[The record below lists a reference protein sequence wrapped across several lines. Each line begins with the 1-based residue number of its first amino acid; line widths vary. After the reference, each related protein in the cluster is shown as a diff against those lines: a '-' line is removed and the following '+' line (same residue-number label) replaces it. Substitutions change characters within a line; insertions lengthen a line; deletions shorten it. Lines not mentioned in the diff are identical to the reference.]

1 MAIKPIKTIPAEKR
15 RRPEYLADIQAFLA
29 SGNDTAEVTTTG
41 AQKYDAL
48 KMASGLRQT
57 VARKFP
63 GQVKV
68 HRRGN
73 RVFLQRGTTTDTTDK
88 EGGPADA

>member
-1 MAIKPIKTIPAEKR
+1 MAIKPIKAIPAEKR
-15 RRPEYLADIQAFLA
+15 RRPEYLKDIEDFLA

-63 GQVKV
+63 GQVEV

-73 RVFLQRGTTTDTTDK
+73 RVFLQRGTPSDTANK
-88 EGGPADA
+88 EGDKAND

>member
-1 MAIKPIKTIPAEKR
+1 MAIKPIKSIPAEKR
-15 RRPEYLADIQAFLA
+15 RRPEYLKDIVGFLS
-29 SGNDTAEVTTTG
+29 SGNDAAEVTTTG
-41 AQKYDAL
+41 AKSDAL

-63 GQVKV
+63 GQVEV

-73 RVFLQRGTTTDTTDK
+73 RVFLQRGTPSDK
-88 EGGPADA
+88 KGGPADA

>member
-1 MAIKPIKTIPAEKR
+1 MAIKPIKSIPAEKR
-15 RRPEYLADIQAFLA
+15 LRPEYLKYITDFLA
-29 SGNDTAEVTTTG
+29 SGNDTAEVTATG

-63 GQVKV
+63 GQVEV

-73 RVFLQRGTTTDTTDK
+73 RVFLQRGTPTDTAK
-88 EGGPADA
+88 KGGPADA